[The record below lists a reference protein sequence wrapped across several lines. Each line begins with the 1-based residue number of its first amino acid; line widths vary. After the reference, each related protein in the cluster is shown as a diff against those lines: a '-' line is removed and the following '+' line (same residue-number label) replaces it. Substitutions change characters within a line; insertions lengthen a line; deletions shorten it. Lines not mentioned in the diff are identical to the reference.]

1 MIRISQGERDASAR
15 ATHLKAATRK
25 FLVTTNE
32 RKQMSTKTNFKRI
45 ALVAVASLGLGV
57 LSSVPSQAVVIS
69 SNLTATVTAPATAP
83 TLALSDSTTA
93 ATLVVT
99 FLGTGYTDASLADS
113 VSVTITN
120 KSKPAAAASAPAVSL
135 ALTDTSTSSGKPVVA
150 ISGGSPA
157 TAITYTS
164 TIPAS
169 TDSGTAARIA
179 VGAANTYAGAT
190 FRAWMNST
198 PTVAGTY
205 VYTATVMPYD
215 LSLINTANVKT
226 VDITYTV
233 AATDRTAA
241 PGTST
246 AIINQGSSFTSSATG
261 DSTVAVSATA
271 STTAKAV
278 IQVTLKDVDGAT
290 TNPAESVVVTTNLGS
305 LSSGTGGPVGRN
317 LTLLYTAGSPLNIG
331 VYSDGTA
338 GVATINIST
347 ASVTFAAKTVTFYS
361 TTAAKIAAT
370 QIAPT
375 LSVGSN
381 SNAVLGKAT
390 DANGATVVANAL
402 GAAGVY
408 AYSSNTAVVSDSG
421 TACTY
426 SAALGQHSCALTG
439 VAAGTA
445 TITLRNSATAGAAS
459 TVSSTEV
466 ITVTVSTASPT
477 TLKMAFDKATYA
489 PGEKGYLKIWA
500 TDSTGK
506 PVGPQTLSNLISSTG
521 ISRTGSFSGT
531 EPTWT
536 ATSYILASQSQ
547 LLGNSINSTDPV
559 AVLTVYMPYAG
570 GSVSV
575 SATGGSSLPTAG
587 QVKVTASAT
596 VTDSGAAALAAVTAL
611 ATTVASL
618 RTLITTLTNLV
629 LKIQKKVK
637 A

>member
-1 MIRISQGERDASAR
+1 
-15 ATHLKAATRK
+15 
-25 FLVTTNE
+25 
-32 RKQMSTKTNFKRI
+32 MSTTTNFKRI
-45 ALVAVASLGLGV
+45 ALVAVAALGMGL
-57 LSSVPSQAVVIS
+57 LSSAPSQAVVIPTTIEITS
-69 SNLTATVTAPATAP
+69 TDSTTT

-93 ATLVVT
+93 ASLGIK
-99 FLGTGYTDASLADS
+99 FLGTDWTTGAYADS
-113 VSVTITN
+113 VTVAVTA
-120 KSKPAAAASAPAVSL
+120 KSWPSTVATAPTAILQIVDTAGSTSNTHIALTGGNSSFFFPGTPAAGIIPAN
-135 ALTDTSTSSGKPVVA
+135 TDTGTASRISIAADNAYAAVNYKLFMQGLPSQAGTYTYTVTVTPYDAAANGASTAINTTNIKTKDVSFVVA
-150 ISGGSPA
+150 APA
-157 TAITYTS
+157 TA
-164 TIPAS
+164 
-169 TDSGTAARIA
+169 
-179 VGAANTYAGAT
+179 
-190 FRAWMNST
+190 
-198 PTVAGTY
+198 
-205 VYTATVMPYD
+205 
-215 LSLINTANVKT
+215 
-226 VDITYTV
+226 
-233 AATDRTAA
+233 AA

-246 AIINQGSSFTSSATG
+246 AVLNSGSSFTSSATG

-278 IQVTLKDVDGAT
+278 IRVTLKDVDGAQA
-290 TNPAESVVVTTNLGS
+290 NIAESVVVTTNLGS
-305 LSSGTGGPVGRN
+305 LSSGTSGPVGKS
-317 LTLLYTAGSPLNIG
+317 LTLKYTAGSSASLDIG
-331 VYSDGTA
+331 VYADGTA

-347 ASVTFAAKTVTFYS
+347 ASVTFAAKSVTFYS

-390 DANGATVVANAL
+390 DANGAVVVANAL

-426 SAALGQHSCALTG
+426 SAALGQHTCALTG

-466 ITVTVSTASPT
+466 ITVTVSTANAA
-477 TLKMAFDKATYA
+477 TLQMAFDKATYA

-500 TDSTGK
+500 NDSTGK

-536 ATSYILASQSQ
+536 ATSYTLASQSQ
-547 LLGNSINSTDPV
+547 LLGNSINSTTPV

-587 QVKVTASAT
+587 QVKVTATAT
-596 VTDSGAAALAAVTAL
+596 VSDSGAAALAAVTAL

-618 RTLITTLTNLV
+618 KTLITTLTNLV

>member
-1 MIRISQGERDASAR
+1 M
-15 ATHLKAATRK
+15 
-25 FLVTTNE
+25 
-32 RKQMSTKTNFKRI
+32 
-45 ALVAVASLGLGV
+45 
-57 LSSVPSQAVVIS
+57 
-69 SNLTATVTAPATAP
+69 P
-83 TLALSDSTTA
+83 TGID
-93 ATLVVT
+93 
-99 FLGTGYTDASLADS
+99 TG
-113 VSVTITN
+113 
-120 KSKPAAAASAPAVSL
+120 
-135 ALTDTSTSSGKPVVA
+135 TSS
-150 ISGGSPA
+150 I
-157 TAITYTS
+157 I
-164 TIPAS
+164 
-169 TDSGTAARIA
+169 DL
-179 VGAANTYAGAT
+179 GADNTYAAANYKIFMQT
-190 FRAWMNST
+190 V

-205 VYTATVMPYD
+205 VYTVTAMPYD
-215 LSLINTANVKT
+215 APASGATAAVINSTNVKT
-226 VDITYTV
+226 VDITFTV

-278 IQVTLKDVDGAT
+278 IQVTLKDVDGAS

-305 LSSGTGGPVGRN
+305 LSSGTGGPVGRA

-331 VYSDGTA
+331 VYADGTA

-347 ASVTFAAKTVTFYS
+347 ASVTFAAKSVTFYS
-361 TTAAKIAAT
+361 TTATKIAAS

-390 DANGATVVANAL
+390 DANGAIVVANAL
-402 GAAGVY
+402 GGAGVY

-421 TACTY
+421 TACVY
-426 SAALGQHSCALTG
+426 SAALGQHTCALTG
-439 VAAGTA
+439 VTAGTA
-445 TITLRNSATAGAAS
+445 TITLRNSGTAGAAS

-466 ITVTVSTASPT
+466 MTGTVSTNAPA
-477 TLKMAFDKATYA
+477 TLQMAFDKATYA

-500 TDSTGK
+500 NDSTGK

-521 ISRTGSFSGT
+521 ISRTVSFSGT

-536 ATSYILASQSQ
+536 ATSYQLASQSA
-547 LLGNSINSTDPV
+547 LLGNSITSTAPV
-559 AVLTVYMPYAG
+559 AVLTVYMPFAG
-570 GSVSV
+570 GAVSV

-596 VTDSGAAALAAVTAL
+596 VTDNGAAALAAVNAL

>member
-1 MIRISQGERDASAR
+1 L
-15 ATHLKAATRK
+15 T
-25 FLVTTNE
+25 
-32 RKQMSTKTNFKRI
+32 
-45 ALVAVASLGLGV
+45 
-57 LSSVPSQAVVIS
+57 
-69 SNLTATVTAPATAP
+69 LTATAGEA

-93 ATLVVT
+93 ATLAVS
-99 FLGTGYTDASLADS
+99 FLGTDFTSLGSSDS
-113 VSVTITN
+113 VSLSITN
-120 KSKPAAAASAPAVSL
+120 KSKPAAAASAPQAVFL
-135 ALTDTSTSSGKPVVA
+135 LTDTAGAGAKGNLKVTGNSAAVYNYG
-150 ISGGSPA
+150 
-157 TAITYTS
+157 
-164 TIPAS
+164 
-169 TDSGTAARIA
+169 GTAALPAGTDTGTSVIMDL
-179 VGAANTYAGAT
+179 GADNTYAAAKFKIFMQT
-190 FRAWMNST
+190 V

-205 VYTATVMPYD
+205 VYTVTAMPYD
-215 LSLINTANVKT
+215 APASGSTAAVLNSTNIKT
-226 VDITYTV
+226 VDITFTV
-233 AATDRTAA
+233 AATDTTAA

-305 LSSGTGGPVGRN
+305 LSSGTGGPVGRA

-331 VYSDGTA
+331 VYADGTA

-347 ASVTFAAKTVTFYS
+347 ASVTFAAKSVTFYS
-361 TTAAKIAAT
+361 TTATKIAAS

-390 DANGATVVANAL
+390 DANGAIVVANAL

-421 TACTY
+421 TACVY
-426 SAALGQHSCALTG
+426 SAALGQHTCALTG
-439 VAAGTA
+439 VTAGTA
-445 TITLRNSATAGAAS
+445 TITLRNSGTAGAAS

-466 ITVTVSTASPT
+466 MTVTVSTNAPA
-477 TLKMAFDKATYA
+477 TLQMAFDKATYA

-500 TDSTGK
+500 NDSTGK

-521 ISRTGSFSGT
+521 ISRTVSFSGT

-536 ATSYILASQSQ
+536 ATSYQLASQSA
-547 LLGNSINSTDPV
+547 LLGNSITSTAPV
-559 AVLTVYMPYAG
+559 AVLTVYMPFAG
-570 GSVSV
+570 GAVSV

-596 VTDSGAAALAAVTAL
+596 VTDNGAAALAAVNAL

>member
-1 MIRISQGERDASAR
+1 
-15 ATHLKAATRK
+15 
-25 FLVTTNE
+25 
-32 RKQMSTKTNFKRI
+32 
-45 ALVAVASLGLGV
+45 
-57 LSSVPSQAVVIS
+57 
-69 SNLTATVTAPATAP
+69 
-83 TLALSDSTTA
+83 
-93 ATLVVT
+93 
-99 FLGTGYTDASLADS
+99 
-113 VSVTITN
+113 
-120 KSKPAAAASAPAVSL
+120 
-135 ALTDTSTSSGKPVVA
+135 
-150 ISGGSPA
+150 
-157 TAITYTS
+157 
-164 TIPAS
+164 
-169 TDSGTAARIA
+169 
-179 VGAANTYAGAT
+179 
-190 FRAWMNST
+190 MNSL
-198 PTVAGTY
+198 PSVAGSY

-215 LSLINTANVKT
+215 LSEINTTNVKT
-226 VDITYTV
+226 VDITFTV

-278 IQVTLKDVDGAT
+278 IQVTLKDVDGAS

-305 LSSGTGGPVGRN
+305 LSSGTGGPVGRA
-317 LTLLYTAGSPLNIG
+317 LTLLYTAGQPLNIG
-331 VYSDGTA
+331 VYADGTA

-347 ASVTFAAKTVTFYS
+347 ASVTFAAKSVTFYS
-361 TTAAKIAAT
+361 TTATKIAAS

-390 DANGATVVANAL
+390 DANGAIVVANAL
-402 GAAGVY
+402 GGAGVY

-421 TACTY
+421 TACVY
-426 SAALGQHSCALTG
+426 SAALGQHTCALTG
-439 VAAGTA
+439 VTAGTA
-445 TITLRNSATAGAAS
+445 TITLRNSGTAGAAS

-466 ITVTVSTASPT
+466 MTVTVSTNAPA
-477 TLKMAFDKATYA
+477 TLQMAFDKATYA

-500 TDSTGK
+500 NDSTGK

-521 ISRTGSFSGT
+521 ISRTVSFSGT

-536 ATSYILASQSQ
+536 ATSYALAAQSA
-547 LLGNSINSTDPV
+547 LLGNSITSTAPV
-559 AVLTVYMPYAG
+559 AVLTVYMPLAG
-570 GSVSV
+570 GAVSV

-596 VTDSGAAALAAVTAL
+596 VTDSGAAALAAVNAL